1 MFLDE
6 FIGKQLGHPS
16 GMMSGLVAVFMNR
29 NTAYMNKMTV
39 QLLGIN
45 QTDRAL
51 DIGFGGGVGI
61 LEMTKLAQD
70 GLVAGID
77 ISDAMLKRGR
87 KKFSKLISQGKVE
100 LSEGSASQIPY
111 KDGFFDKVS
120 AVNSIYFWPD
130 PIAGLKE
137 VHRVLKNGGVFI
149 LGVFPKEW
157 LEKLPF
163 ARHGFAIYSD
173 GQLQDFLNGAGFT
186 NIRIE
191 HRKHKPVSATF
202 VIGSKA

>member
-1 MFLDE
+1 MFLE
-6 FIGKQLGHPS
+6 RFIGKQLGHPS
-16 GMMSGLVAVFMNR
+16 GIMSGLVAVFMNR

-39 QLLGIN
+39 QLLRIN

-61 LEMTKLAQD
+61 VEMTKLAQD

-100 LSEGSASQIPY
+100 LTEGSASQIPY

-137 VHRVLKNGGVFI
+137 VHRVLKKPSIPSVYLLI
-149 LGVFPKEW
+149 LS
-157 LEKLPF
+157 
-163 ARHGFAIYSD
+163 R
-173 GQLQDFLNGAGFT
+173 
-186 NIRIE
+186 
-191 HRKHKPVSATF
+191 
-202 VIGSKA
+202 

>member
-1 MFLDE
+1 MFLE
-6 FIGKQLGHPS
+6 RFIGKQLGHPS
-16 GMMSGLVAVFMNR
+16 GIMSGLVAVFMNR

-39 QLLGIN
+39 QLLRIN

-61 LEMTKLAQD
+61 VEMTKLAQD

-111 KDGFFDKVS
+111 EDGFFDKIS

-163 ARHGFAIYSD
+163 TRHGFAIYSD